1 MKYQLQQHKLQ
12 YTLVVEIVRSYVSM
26 HFVQTFIDAFRS
38 DIGSSL
44 HFVQTLVHRCISFRH
59 WFIDAFR
66 SDIGLALA
74 WPINNTHRFNSHLN
88 ISLKY
93 SAENIINS
101 VQTVHDTNKYSSLD
115 PNISG

>member
-26 HFVQTFIDAFRS
+26 HFVQT
-38 DIGSSL
+38 
-44 HFVQTLVHRCISFRH
+44 
-59 WFIDAFR
+59 FIDAFR